1 MSPLRQS
8 DLPLE
13 AKRVTFQLERGH
25 QVNLTY
31 ELLFRHTKDSSS
43 IQAKYGGC
51 SM

>member
-1 MSPLRQS
+1 MSPPRQS

-31 ELLFRHTKDSSS
+31 ELLSRHTKDSSG
-43 IQAKYGGC
+43 IQAECGGC
-51 SM
+51 FM